1 MHGFVSLRVDQRV
14 ALALAG
20 HEARLVQGIGKRG
33 PLDVLLTPKATELLR
48 RREMSRCVKG
58 FG

>member
-20 HEARLVQGIGKRG
+20 QEVRLVQGLGKRG
-33 PLDVLLTPKATELLR
+33 SLDVLLTLKAIELLR
-48 RREMSRCVKG
+48 RREMSRCG
-58 FG
+58 T